1 MKIYRGTAAVI
12 WLLTLSLAIPEL
24 STGQSNQ
31 DSGRGLNQ
39 TISAT
44 SGVHDFD
51 FLVGRWRVHHRK
63 LKERLANNHE
73 WIEFEGTLN
82 SQPLMG
88 GYSNVDDLILEV
100 PGAPYRGVAL
110 RSFDSK
116 TQQWSIWWLD
126 SRTPLGP
133 LDPPMRGTFQNGV
146 GTFYADDTFNGKPV
160 RIRFIWS
167 KITSTTCHWEQAYS
181 PDGGKTWETNWVQD
195 IVRVP

>member
-88 GYSNVDDLILEV
+88 GYSNVDDLIMEV

>member
-1 MKIYRGTAAVI
+1 MGNWKTFRLSRSFPGVSKVKEITMKIYRGTAAVI

-73 WIEFEGTLN
+73 WIEF
-82 SQPLMG
+82 
-88 GYSNVDDLILEV
+88 
-100 PGAPYRGVAL
+100 
-110 RSFDSK
+110 
-116 TQQWSIWWLD
+116 
-126 SRTPLGP
+126 
-133 LDPPMRGTFQNGV
+133 
-146 GTFYADDTFNGKPV
+146 
-160 RIRFIWS
+160 
-167 KITSTTCHWEQAYS
+167 
-181 PDGGKTWETNWVQD
+181 
-195 IVRVP
+195 